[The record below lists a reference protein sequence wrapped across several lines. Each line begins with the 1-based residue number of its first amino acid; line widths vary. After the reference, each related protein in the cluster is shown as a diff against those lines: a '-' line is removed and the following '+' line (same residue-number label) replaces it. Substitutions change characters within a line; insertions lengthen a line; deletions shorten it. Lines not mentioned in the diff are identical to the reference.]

1 MKSPLLELQSLC
13 VMFLFFK
20 MTKLRISFFF
30 FKIVVANRLY
40 IEVRD
45 NENSDVSMASFEN

>member
-1 MKSPLLELQSLC
+1 
-13 VMFLFFK
+13 

-30 FKIVVANRLY
+30 FNIVGANRLY